1 MAHLCLFRSNAMHSI
16 STAKIQNP
24 VGYICD
30 YKMYMYTYVVCAS
43 VFFFRSLL
51 LVIRKWKYHRKPVV
65 TTKYDFHWRTRF
77 FFLRHISFW
86 TSTKKIYCA
95 YDIMYVIFMISYALR
110 FLHLLYFIFFCIYC
124 SRAQES
130 SDPFSYPYQ
139 WVRGGLLDAHTI
151 HEMHMYIIYRHSTAY
166 AWILNIY
173 KAMFVENS
181 RKEW

>member
-110 FLHLLYFIFFCIYC
+110 FLHLFHFLLYLLFTSTRVFRPFFLSIPMSPWWPSWC
-124 SRAQES
+124 
-130 SDPFSYPYQ
+130 
-139 WVRGGLLDAHTI
+139 AHYTWNAYVYNLQTQHSLCMNI
-151 HEMHMYIIYRHSTAY
+151 EYI
-166 AWILNIY
+166 
-173 KAMFVENS
+173 
-181 RKEW
+181 